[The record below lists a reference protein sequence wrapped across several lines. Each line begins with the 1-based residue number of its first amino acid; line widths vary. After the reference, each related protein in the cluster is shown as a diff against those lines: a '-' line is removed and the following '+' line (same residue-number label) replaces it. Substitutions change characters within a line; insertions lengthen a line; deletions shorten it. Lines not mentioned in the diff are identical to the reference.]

1 MAKIGL
7 VTIYQ
12 VPNYGSVLQC
22 YATQKV
28 LAALGHD
35 CRIIRYKFPNEWH
48 YNNGLKRVNSV
59 RKFIRTLFPKKKT
72 RVLNVFRNTH
82 YNFTKQYNS
91 LDELYREDW
100 DDYDCFVTGS
110 DQVWNTRFT
119 CGDKFFL
126 LAFVPDGKARFAV
139 ASSFASKHLSEQF
152 RAIFKVELAKFKAIS
167 IRENNGLQIIKDD
180 LSINKP
186 IKVILDPTLLLS
198 KDEWLSLNNG
208 LKITFRRPYI
218 LFYMWTYAF
227 EPRPYIYELTRYFQE
242 KLRCDVIALEGYED
256 NHYTQSM
263 RMQNK
268 TNASIEE
275 FIDLFSNAEL
285 VITSSF
291 HGTAFSLNFGKPFIS
306 LVPANTEDDRQT
318 SLIKEVGLSSCI
330 VRIGQDIAS
339 VHPFYDVANEQ
350 TKLAELR
357 ESSLAWIKGNIK

>member
-28 LAALGHD
+28 LTALGHD

-48 YNNGLKRVNSV
+48 YNNGLKRSSSV
-59 RKFIRTLFPKKKT
+59 KKIIRKFFPSKKT
-72 RVLNVFRNTH
+72 WVLNDFRKKH
-82 YNFTKQYNS
+82 YDFTPKYDS
-91 LDELYREDW
+91 LKELCRENW
-100 DDYDCFVTGS
+100 DDYDYFVVGS

-126 LAFVPDGKARFAV
+126 LSFAPDEKKRFAV
-139 ASSFASKHLSEQF
+139 ASSFASKHLPERF
-152 RAIFKVELAKFKAIS
+152 HVTFKAELTKFAAIS
-167 IRENNGLQIIKDD
+167 IRENNGIKIIKDE

-198 KDEWLSLNNG
+198 KDEWLSINNG
-208 LKITFRRPYI
+208 FKTIPRRPYI

-242 KLRCDVIALEGYED
+242 KLRCDVIALEGYEE
-256 NHYTQSM
+256 NHYTQLI

-268 TNASIEE
+268 TSASIEE
-275 FIDLFSNAEL
+275 FIDLFFNAEL

-306 LVPANTEDDRQT
+306 IVPNNTEDDRQT
-318 SLIKEVGLSSCI
+318 SLIKEFGLNSCI
-330 VRIGQDIAS
+330 AKIGQDIS
-339 VHPFYDVANEQ
+339 SINPFYDVTNEQ
-350 TKLAELR
+350 TKLEELR
-357 ESSLAWIKGNIK
+357 VSSLAWIKENIK